1 MTLFAREIKGNL
13 KSFVIWTVCIITML
27 GVFMAIYPSF
37 AAQGDSLDQML
48 SGFSP
53 ELLKMF
59 SFDNLEFSRGIDY
72 YAYIF
77 QYILLAVM
85 IQFMVLG
92 SSLVS
97 REEDSGTIN
106 FLYAKPLSRRSIVTT
121 KFAAGLTYAAIFFI
135 LYTLAAWATLTAVD
149 TAAIDFGLVLLFSC
163 ALLLGQLMM
172 MGIGMLLSM
181 YVTKTR
187 TLMSVSI
194 GVVLGLY
201 LLGMLV
207 NLKDNL
213 NGLKYLTPF
222 QYFDSRTI
230 LHSGSIEWIY
240 IVISVGVA
248 LAGLAVSLV
257 IYNRRDLKC

>member
-1 MTLFAREIKGNL
+1 MTLFAREIRGNL
-13 KSFVIWTVCIITML
+13 KSFIIWTVCIVTML

-59 SFDNLEFSRGIDY
+59 SFDNLEFSRGMDY
-72 YAYIF
+72 YAYMF
-77 QYILLAVM
+77 QYILLAAM
-85 IQFMVLG
+85 IQFMILG
-92 SSLVS
+92 ASLVS
-97 REEDSGTIN
+97 REEDGGTIN
-106 FLYAKPLSRRSIVTT
+106 FLYAKPLSRRSIVGT
-121 KFAAGLTYAAIFFI
+121 KFLVGLTYAAAFFI
-135 LYTLAAWATLTAVD
+135 LYTGSACATLAAVD
-149 TAAIDFGLVLLFSC
+149 TAAIDFDMVLLFSC

-181 YVTKTR
+181 FVTRTR

-201 LLGMLV
+201 LLSMLV
-207 NLKDNL
+207 NLKEEL
-213 NGLKYLTPF
+213 SGLKYVTPF
-222 QYFDSRTI
+222 QYFEPRAL
-230 LHSGSIEWIY
+230 LHSGSIEWPY
-240 IVISVGVA
+240 IALSAGVA

>member
-1 MTLFAREIKGNL
+1 MTLFARELKGNL
-13 KSFVIWTVCIITML
+13 KSFIIWTVCIVAML
-27 GVFMAIYPSF
+27 AVFMAIYPSF
-37 AAQGDSLDQML
+37 AAHGDSLNQML

-59 SFDNLEFSRGIDY
+59 SFDNLEFSRGLDY
-72 YAYIF
+72 YAYMF

-85 IQFMVLG
+85 IQFMILG
-92 SSLVS
+92 ASLVS

-106 FLYAKPLSRRSIVTT
+106 FLYAKPLSRMSIVAT
-121 KFAAGLTYAAIFFI
+121 KFLAGLTYAAAFFV
-135 LYTLAAWATLTAVD
+135 LYTAAACATLAAVD
-149 TAAIDFGLVLLFSC
+149 TAALDFGKVLLFSA

-181 YVTKTR
+181 FLTKTR

-194 GVVLGLY
+194 GAVLTLY
-201 LLGMLV
+201 LLSMLV
-207 NLKDNL
+207 NLKEEL
-213 NGLKYLTPF
+213 SGLKYLTPF
-222 QYFDSRTI
+222 QYFEPRAI
-230 LHSGSIEWIY
+230 LHSGGIEWSY
-240 IVISVGVA
+240 IVISAGVA

>member
-13 KSFVIWTVCIITML
+13 KSFIIWTVCIVTML
-27 GVFMAIYPSF
+27 GVFMAVYPSF
-37 AAQGDSLDQML
+37 ASEGDSIDQML

-85 IQFMVLG
+85 IQFMVMG
-92 SSLVS
+92 SGLVS

-106 FLYAKPLSRRSIVTT
+106 FLYAKPLSRRSIIAT
-121 KFAAGLTYAAIFFI
+121 KFMAGLTYAAAFFV
-135 LYTLAAWATLTAVD
+135 LYTAAACATLAAVD
-149 TAAIDFGLVLLFSC
+149 TAAIDFGLMLLFGC

-181 YVTKTR
+181 FVTKTR

-194 GVVLGLY
+194 GVVLGMY
-201 LLGMLV
+201 LLSMLV
-207 NLKDNL
+207 NIKEDLS
-213 NGLKYLTPF
+213 GLKYLSPF
-222 QYFDSRTI
+222 QYFDSRAI
-230 LHSGSIEWIY
+230 LHDGNIEWVY
-240 IVISVGVA
+240 IVISTGVA
-248 LAGLAVSLV
+248 LAGLILSLV

>member
-13 KSFVIWTVCIITML
+13 KSFVTWTVCIVAML

-37 AAQGDSLDQML
+37 AVQGDSLNQML

-59 SFDNLEFSRGIDY
+59 SFDNLEFSRSMDY
-72 YAYIF
+72 YAYMF
-77 QYILLAVM
+77 QYMLLAVM
-85 IQFMVLG
+85 IQFMILG

-106 FLYAKPLSRRSIVTT
+106 FLYAKPLSRRSIVAT
-121 KFAAGLTYAAIFFI
+121 KFMAGLTYAAVFFV
-135 LYTLAAWATLTAVD
+135 LYTATACVTLAAVD
-149 TAAIDFGLVLLFSC
+149 TAALDFGMVLLFSF

-181 YVTKTR
+181 FVTRTR

-201 LLGMLV
+201 LLSMLV
-207 NLKDNL
+207 NIKEDLS
-213 NGLKYLTPF
+213 GLKYVTPF
-222 QYFDSRTI
+222 QFFEPRAM
-230 LHSGSIEWIY
+230 LHSGSIEWSY
-240 IVISVGVA
+240 IVISAGVA
-248 LAGLAVSLV
+248 LAGLVLSLV